1 MKNNWIFFVAIIFFI
16 IRLFTSAAKKQAETA
31 KTTDA
36 DRLRKA
42 VADQARKKQ
51 RTESGENVRIAA
63 EVLQER
69 VREMQDVRA
78 SAVATEDFEAAY
90 RGDSVQSENSAPAQR
105 IADYTDDFG
114 MATGVTGSSYKETA
128 EERAAYDARP
138 VVKRRL
144 LSGVSTNSYR
154 DFIIAKEIFDR
165 PKSRR

>member
-1 MKNNWIFFVAIIFFI
+1 MKSNWIFFVAIIFLI
-16 IRLFTSAAKKQAETA
+16 IRLFTSAAKKQAEAA
-31 KTTDA
+31 KTTEA

-42 VADQARKKQ
+42 VADEARRKR
-51 RTESGENVRIAA
+51 RTETGDNIRIAA
-63 EVLQER
+63 EVLQEQA
-69 VREMQDVRA
+69 REQQDERA
-78 SAVATEDFEAAY
+78 SAATTEDFEAAY
-90 RGDSVQSENSAPAQR
+90 RGDSTRPDNSAPAQR
-105 IADYTDDFG
+105 KTDYTDDFG
-114 MATGVTGSSYKETA
+114 MATGVTGSSYKESA